1 MQTLEKL
8 FQNFVEQI
16 KRNRRRKK
24 HENFLWRSI
33 SELRSEIIDDVLV
46 GHRLGRIPI
55 KRLIHKAKLIKK
67 YSRRLRRLK
76 NENN

>member
-8 FQNFVEQI
+8 FQNFVEQL
-16 KRNRRRKK
+16 KRKHRKKK
-24 HENFLWRSI
+24 HENFLWQSI
-33 SELRSEIIDDVLV
+33 SDLRSEIIDDVLI
-46 GHRLGRIPI
+46 GHRLSRLTI

-67 YSRRLRRLK
+67 YSRRLRRLR